1 MPNKDPQKQ
10 KENCAR
16 NHQERKEKKKFVQ
29 SFIEKSN
36 IPGEVL
42 TPTQLYCVFHGFDKD
57 ADPETVSKTF
67 GKDKNKDLNKIR
79 RICVAG
85 RKLEGSPEE
94 ITIDRWLERRREIRR
109 ELPELAKFRG
119 SWHKEAH
126 GKLFSAFLKK
136 DNDALLPGYTQ
147 DQLNECLKN
156 QSLIHE
162 RLILFP
168 RGMRKSTTARLDI
181 LQMVLN
187 FPDVVVLV
195 CTSTIK
201 MANRCVKEL
210 RSYLEVKDYNNPTD
224 LQCYFPEFCIPAGSG
239 EASEYR
245 CPVAHLDLPNPT
257 ISATSV
263 QASTAGVRAD
273 YILFD
278 DACDEKNYREV
289 EQRLK
294 IIETFDAVRELLI
307 RPYGFSTTVGT
318 RYTDGDLG
326 DNPEGRGDNESDTR
340 VPDLY
345 GEILL
350 RAKNCGEED
359 DLGCLIEAAWTP
371 RSSEVAAKKFRDYLP
386 EDVDLLMDDGPG
398 LFTVLKKKAMVGDGT
413 WFRCQQL
420 NQPAAV
426 TAAQFENRY
435 YNTWT
440 KENIEAAS
448 FSSAHIPPF
457 DRVQTYIFGD
467 TALTDNRTSDETSY
481 TAVKVENREGDFP
494 LVWFCETIYGHWAE
508 KEKALQLARFMAK
521 WNPTAGVLVE
531 KIPAESVL
539 FIQEVH
545 RQIILHNV
553 HNLPLKWFE
562 PKTERGAKENR
573 QRDLQLLHGLG
584 LVRFIIGPW
593 SDRVTEQLCAYN
605 GDPRIHGKSSKGG
618 RKDDVID
625 SMSFVLKVLPY
636 IQGVQSDAE
645 KMLAEE
651 ALLRK
656 QNAELSIHIF
666 GKDTTV
672 FINPGPTAPPP
683 APYINPI
690 FREMDKLKRKN
701 Q

>member
-16 NHQERKEKKKFVQ
+16 NHQERKEKKEFVQ

-42 TPTQLYCVFHGFDKD
+42 TPTQLFCVFHGFDKD

-67 GKDKNKDLNKIR
+67 GKDKYKDLNKIR

-85 RKLEGSPEE
+85 RKLEGNAEG
-94 ITIDRWLERRREIRR
+94 IDIDRWLERRREIRR
-109 ELPELAKFRG
+109 DLWTLAQFRG
-119 SWHKEAH
+119 KWHEKAH
-126 GKLFSAFLKK
+126 RLLFGAFLQI

-147 DQLNECLKN
+147 DELNECLKN
-156 QSLIHE
+156 QSAIHE
-162 RLILFP
+162 RLVCFP
-168 RGMRKSTTARLDI
+168 RAMRKSTTGILSV
-181 LQMVLN
+181 LQMILN
-187 FPDVVVLV
+187 FPDTVNLV

-201 MANRCVKEL
+201 LGNRRVREL

-224 LQCYFPEFCIPAGSG
+224 LQCYFPEFCVPAGSG
-239 EASEYR
+239 EKGEYR

-257 ISATSV
+257 FSSTSV

-273 YILFD
+273 NILFD

-294 IIETFDAVRELLI
+294 TIETFDAVRELLV
-307 RPYGFSTTVGT
+307 RPYGFCTTIGT
-318 RYTDGDLG
+318 RYTDGDAG
-326 DNPEGRGDNESDTR
+326 DNPDGRGDNESDTR

-350 RAKNCGEED
+350 RAKNSGQED
-359 DLGCLIEAAWTP
+359 ELGSLIAAAWTP

-398 LFTVLKKKAMVGDGT
+398 LFTVLYKKAIVGNGM

-420 NQPAAV
+420 NEPAAV
-426 TAAQFENRY
+426 TAAQFENKY

-440 KENIEAAS
+440 KESIEAAS

-481 TAVKVENREGDFP
+481 TAVKVENRDGDFP

-645 KMLAEE
+645 KLLAEAE
-651 ALLRK
+651 LLRK
-656 QNAELSIHIF
+656 QNAELNIHIF
-666 GKDTTV
+666 GRDTTV
-672 FINPGPTAPPP
+672 FINPGPSALPEK
-683 APYINPI
+683 PYRNPI
-690 FREMDKLKRKN
+690 FWVTEMLKRKKE
-701 Q
+701 